1 MGHGQ
6 ACIWHAAHA
15 RSATS
20 GMYKKVK
27 VRHTSYGL
35 LTTYYLL
42 LTTPT
47 PTPNTSPS
55 PGGHRGRHAM
65 LF

>member
-35 LTTYYLL
+35 LTTYYL
-42 LTTPT
+42 PT
-47 PTPNTSPS
+47 YYPYAYP
-55 PGGHRGRHAM
+55 
-65 LF
+65 

>member
-6 ACIWHAAHA
+6 ACIWHATHA

-27 VRHTSYGL
+27 VRHTSNGL
-35 LTTYYLL
+35 RTTYY
-42 LTTPT
+42 PYAY
-47 PTPNTSPS
+47 P
-55 PGGHRGRHAM
+55 
-65 LF
+65 